1 MKKLLIIDDHRMFAD
16 GIKFLIECSLNYQVI
31 GILNCGENVCSFLSK
46 NPVDIILLDIELP
59 DISGFEL
66 AKNIKKQFPDCQILA
81 LSMLSDMGSI
91 QKMMASGA
99 SGYCVKSAGRDELFA
114 AIQKTSNELCYLPA
128 FYFPDLKHQKN
139 NFGNMAISS
148 RESEVIQLIV
158 KGSTTNE
165 IATQLFLSP
174 RTVETHRKNIYRKLE
189 VHSNIELTKK
199 AQRLRLI

>member
-1 MKKLLIIDDHRMFAD
+1 
-16 GIKFLIECSLNYQVI
+16 
-31 GILNCGENVCSFLSK
+31 
-46 NPVDIILLDIELP
+46 
-59 DISGFEL
+59 
-66 AKNIKKQFPDCQILA
+66 
-81 LSMLSDMGSI
+81 
-91 QKMMASGA
+91 
-99 SGYCVKSAGRDELFA
+99 
-114 AIQKTSNELCYLPA
+114 
-128 FYFPDLKHQKN
+128 
-139 NFGNMAISS
+139 MAISS